1 MTQLCDAESNSTLTC
16 DDLEAVVNDN
26 QTATSVLPCMT
37 LLQVEAKTLVSVVLA
52 IGTYSIAMA
61 MRAAKSSGFYNASV
75 RKAMGDFGV
84 AFAIFCT
91 REVGAYWANHAGEFD
106 GADAEEEV
114 FAMREMF
121 GSVLRS
127 M

>member
-84 AFAIFCT
+84 AFAIFCMVRT
-91 REVGAYWANHAGEFD
+91 QV
-106 GADAEEEV
+106 V
-114 FAMREMF
+114 
-121 GSVLRS
+121 VLRVD
-127 M
+127 MDHRELLDAGHRPRVRLHLGC